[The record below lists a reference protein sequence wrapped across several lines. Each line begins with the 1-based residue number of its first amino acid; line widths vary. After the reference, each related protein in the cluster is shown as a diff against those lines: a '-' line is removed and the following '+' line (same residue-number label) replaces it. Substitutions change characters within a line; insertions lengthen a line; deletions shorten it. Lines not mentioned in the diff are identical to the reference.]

1 MKKYDSYK
9 FSGIDWIREIP
20 THWETVKLKYLTE
33 SRKELSEDGGEEL
46 LSVTESRGIVKRRE
60 LKGNDENLSR
70 SENLTGYRLVKQGN
84 LVNNIMLVWKR
95 GLGVSPYDGIVSPA
109 YSVFSFM
116 NNCHPAYFHYLLRSE
131 EYITEFRR
139 NSTGVVMSRLRLY
152 DDSFGSVF
160 SHYPP
165 VNEQQLISHYLD
177 KKTEQIDSL
186 IEKIQKKIELLK
198 EQRTSLINQCV
209 TKGLD
214 PSVEMKDSGVEWI
227 GEIPKHW
234 GVIKIGHYSNII
246 RGSSPRPAGDPR
258 FFDGSFI
265 PWITVREV
273 TNQETKYIQSTETSL
288 TEEGMKKSTKVY
300 PGTLL
305 FSNSGA
311 TLGVPRF
318 TEIEGCIN
326 DGSVAFLDIR
336 PSLSPEFLYWFLTTQ
351 TTRLR
356 SEQSGFGQPNLNTE
370 IVSNIKVPL
379 PAIDEQNNI
388 CRKVEKTSRQIDE
401 LIFLSDRKSNVL
413 TEYRQSL
420 ISSVVTGKVRVTE
433 DMI

>member
-1 MKKYDSYK
+1 MRRGTSVGNGKLQKK
-9 FSGIDWIREIP
+9 
-20 THWETVKLKYLTE
+20 TL
-33 SRKELSEDGGEEL
+33 
-46 LSVTESRGIVKRRE
+46 RGS
-60 LKGNDENLSR
+60 DENLTR
-70 SENLTGYRLVKQGN
+70 SESLEGYRIVKKGDLVS
-84 LVNNIMLVWKR
+84 NIMLVWKR
-95 GLGVSPYDGIVSPA
+95 GLGVSSYEGIVSPA
-109 YSVFSFM
+109 YSVFTFESE
-116 NNCHPAYFHYLLRSE
+116 CHPKYFNYLLRSDE
-131 EYITEFRR
+131 FVTEFRR
-139 NSTGVVMSRLRLY
+139 NSKGITMSRLRLY
-152 DDSFGSVF
+152 DDSFGNVY
-160 SHYPP
+160 SHLPP
-165 VNEQQLISHYLD
+165 LQEQQLISRYLD
-177 KKTEQIDSL
+177 KKTEQVDSL
-186 IEKIQKKIELLK
+186 IEKIHKKIELLK

-214 PSVEMKDSGVEWI
+214 PNVEMKDSGVEWI
-227 GEIPKHW
+227 GEIPSHW

-258 FFDGSFI
+258 LFGGSFI

-273 TNQETKYIQSTETSL
+273 TNQETKYIRSTETSL

-356 SEQSGFGQPNLNTE
+356 SE
-370 IVSNIKVPL
+370 
-379 PAIDEQNNI
+379 
-388 CRKVEKTSRQIDE
+388 
-401 LIFLSDRKSNVL
+401 
-413 TEYRQSL
+413 
-420 ISSVVTGKVRVTE
+420 
-433 DMI
+433 